1 MKYLTNIVEKEEVKV
16 FIEKNSENIVDFTK
30 NHFNVREMYSNIVEH
45 LDEYSNEN
53 IEVFYNNIKNYALN
67 YTCEFLTSNSKKN
80 LI

>member
-1 MKYLTNIVEKEEVKV
+1 MKYLSNIVEKEEVKS
-16 FIEKNSENIVDFTK
+16 FIEKNSETIVDFTK
-30 NHFNVREMYSNIVEH
+30 SKFNAREIYSNIVEN

-67 YTCEFLTSNSKKN
+67 YTCDFLATNSKKN